1 MLAEIPWLLTALIVL
16 FWWPLSAR
24 FHLKLYARASRS
36 WRALRLGFKLRS
48 GDVEWDALLETHS
61 SLAQELATIGA
72 GLILPGDPDWV
83 NPEPGVDDW
92 HVVQTR
98 P

>member
-1 MLAEIPWLLTALIVL
+1 
-16 FWWPLSAR
+16 
-24 FHLKLYARASRS
+24 
-36 WRALRLGFKLRS
+36 
-48 GDVEWDALLETHS
+48 VEWDALLETHS

-92 HVVQTR
+92 QVVQTR